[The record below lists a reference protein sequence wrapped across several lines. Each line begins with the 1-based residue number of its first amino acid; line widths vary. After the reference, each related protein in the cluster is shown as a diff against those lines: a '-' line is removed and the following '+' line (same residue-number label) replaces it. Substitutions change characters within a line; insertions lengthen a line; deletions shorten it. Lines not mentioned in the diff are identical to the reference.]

1 MYLCIDTIEGIL
13 GDLGKAGPGLIQNL
27 KKLEPDLYQTGI
39 TSTILLKELLA
50 ELIKEQFDTVAFS
63 CM

>member
-39 TSTILLKELLA
+39 T
-50 ELIKEQFDTVAFS
+50 
-63 CM
+63 